1 MSTNVQVT
9 ELPEPIAGSRNLLEH
24 SALYISRLT
33 MNMISVIRSVRII
46 KGSVIIPRE
55 LRLKYKM
62 YEYTSIVFIEMED
75 GIMIKLLTGDVSAEE
90 TTRKYIA
97 HSSPSVDTEI
107 NTVITELLRVT
118 SS

>member
-1 MSTNVQVT
+1 
-9 ELPEPIAGSRNLLEH
+9 
-24 SALYISRLT
+24 
-33 MNMISVIRSVRII
+33 MNMIYVIRPARII
-46 KGSVIIPRE
+46 KGSVTIPRE

-75 GIMIKLLTGDVSAEE
+75 GIMIKLLTENMSAEE
-90 TTRKYIA
+90 TTRKHIV